1 MKKLLFLLLLVPV
14 VSCSGDDEPTET
26 TSGIFLEKY
35 NNTIWEEN
43 TEFYYKNVADI
54 KFSNSEYFISFFDIF
69 SQSSYCWGWKE
80 GENTYSGVKLE
91 IEIIRDDEYSLQFRV
106 DHYKN
111 IYNEISEDIEY
122 SVTHEYNLDNGIL
135 YYFKSES
142 STSSVTVGRISYLP
156 SKRNYSE
163 SSLDTGGIQKNT
175 GCMFY

>member
-54 KFSNSEYFISFFDIF
+54 KFSNSEYFISFFDIY

-80 GENTYSGVKLE
+80 GENIYSGVKLE

-106 DHYKN
+106 DHY
-111 IYNEISEDIEY
+111 NEISEEIEY

-142 STSSVTVGRISYLP
+142 STSPVTVGRVSYLP